1 MDSPV
6 TFKIVKDD
14 IEKECGLTFKKNED
28 AIPQFPRGDYILTI
42 EDVLATDLAL
52 APPIEKENLDP
63 VCRSEVLEY
72 NGETITRVDW
82 LLFVRG
88 LRTTFS
94 AEHNKRTQT
103 CTISVAGKMV
113 SQFSCEDPSETSELP
128 YLITREG

>member
-6 TFKIVKDD
+6 SFT
-14 IEKECGLTFKKNED
+14 IEKDEIERGCCLTFKKTGGLRENPD
-28 AIPQFPRGDYILTI
+28 GDYILTI
-42 EDVLATDLAL
+42 KDVLATKLPL
-52 APPIEKENLDP
+52 APPIKKENLAP

-72 NGETITRVDW
+72 IGEIITRVDW